1 MTGSGQRVQQLSS
14 HMSFAYKFLLLPAVT
29 GLFAYDLAASAI
41 NSGRADWVGVAV
53 WLVLVVWFWTMLGR
67 LKRVRFDGTQLWVS
81 NWRREIVIP
90 VGDILE
96 VDQQKWLSTSPVTIT
111 LASRSDFGESIHYM
125 PPFSVGMWG
134 EDPEVAMLREA
145 AIASRAASA

>member
-14 HMSFAYKFLLLPAVT
+14 HMSFAYKFLVLPALV
-29 GLFAYDLAASAI
+29 GLLAFDWASSAIDSGRVDLVGVGAWLLFA
-41 NSGRADWVGVAV
+41 
-53 WLVLVVWFWTMLGR
+53 VVFWAMLGR

-90 VGDILE
+90 VGDVLE
-96 VDQQKWLSTSPVTIT
+96 VNQQKWLSTSPVTIT